1 MKQYQ
6 KEIDVLGRVGIPK
19 EVMEQLGF
27 KAKAPVSI
35 TLMDDAIIISPNT
48 CVCSLCGRPIQPN
61 SKYHFCPDCLKA
73 IKEDGNDVPSK
84 VRTTCE
90 RKVDELGRIVLPAD
104 FRRAL
109 NIGET
114 GAVTLD
120 ANDGVL
126 ILNPVVYSC
135 THCGA
140 IIPGGKKYRLC
151 DNCVSK
157 IRRDSGSNVA
167 RVLYKEGRFH
177 IGGISFAL
185 PDNTFVSTV
194 TEIEIENGMGIVSED
209 ERVVVVV
216 MGNNI
221 AENAKESIESI
232 FDSETNHKKLGEIE
246 KVTIAGFKG
255 YKVMYED
262 YKSTNIE
269 CCLDVEDDS
278 ELHTLTIWA
287 QTDKSFGE
295 GAIED
300 MTAFFDKVIADIRA
314 DA

>member
-27 KAKAPVSI
+27 KAKAPVAI

-48 CVCSLCGRPIQPN
+48 SVCSLCGRPIQPN
-61 SKYHFCPDCLKA
+61 ANYHFCPDCLTA
-73 IKEDGNDVPSK
+73 IKEDGNDVPKK
-84 VRTTCE
+84 VRTICE

-114 GAVTLD
+114 GAVTMD

-126 ILNPVVYSC
+126 ILTPVVYSC
-135 THCGA
+135 AHCGA

-151 DNCVSK
+151 DNCVSE
-157 IRRDSGSNVA
+157 IRRDSGSNLA

-177 IGGISFAL
+177 IGSVSFSL
-185 PDNTFVSTV
+185 PDNSYVSTV
-194 TEIEIENGMGIVSED
+194 TEVELDNGIGIVSGD
-209 ERVVVVV
+209 ERVVVIV
-216 MGNNI
+216 MGNEI

-232 FDSETNHKKLGEIE
+232 FDSETGHKKLGEIE
-246 KVTIAGFKG
+246 EVTIAGFKG
-255 YKVMYED
+255 YKVMYDD

-269 CCLDVEDDS
+269 CCLDVGEEPD
-278 ELHTLTIWA
+278 LNTLTIWA
-287 QTDKSFGE
+287 YTDREFGE
-295 GAIED
+295 GAVED
-300 MTAFFDKVIADIRA
+300 MKAFFEKVAADIKA
-314 DA
+314 DE